1 MRNLPKRHRGIL
13 AVNRK
18 RIAFFSPLKPV
29 RSGIADYSEKLLP
42 YLEKYYEIHLFGHD
56 IPPSSPEIRNRFR
69 WSPRRDYELER
80 RRNDYA
86 LNLYQIGNHYCHQF
100 IYPVMARYPGVVFL
114 HDANVHHA
122 RAYSH
127 LGHRNLIDYLDELE
141 WCHGDD
147 GRRVGPALA
156 HGYHSPFLYDRFPM
170 LRTVCEGALS
180 VIVHNRFA
188 ADRVREHL
196 PADRIFQAPHPCWK
210 VAIPSYAEARQQ
222 LGIFGSD
229 PVIASFGFITPEKG
243 IDSILAAF
251 EMFNREYPGSR
262 LVLAGSA
269 LDEEFN
275 RWLQDTVS
283 RIHGVTVTGYLSE
296 NDFNKWLAACDI
308 CIALRYPT
316 QGESS
321 DAVIRIMGAGK
332 PVIVPAY
339 RQFLELP
346 DETCVHV
353 PVWPNEPLAVLEAL
367 RELNRDR
374 TLAAAIGKKAH
385 EYIDRNHTADQW
397 IKAVV
402 DAIERSLKLPAP
414 EPLSARCHLRHIR
427 SASVEESIAL
437 SVYTW
442 GDLAA
447 DRMITEPLAAAL
459 EELGIDDET
468 G

>member
-1 MRNLPKRHRGIL
+1 MRNLPERHRRVL
-13 AVNRK
+13 QLNREC
-18 RIAFFSPLKPV
+18 IAFFSPLKPV

-42 YLEKYYEIHLFGHD
+42 LLQKSYDIDLFGHD
-56 IPPSSPEIRNRFR
+56 IPPSSPEIRDRFR
-69 WSPRRDYELER
+69 WFPRRDFELER
-80 RRNDYA
+80 RRNDYKI
-86 LNLYQIGNHYCHQF
+86 NLYQIGNHHCHQF

-147 GRRVGPALA
+147 GRRAGPALA

-170 LRTVCEGALS
+170 LRTVCEGAHS
-180 VIVHNRFA
+180 VIVHNQFA

-196 PADRIFQAPHPCWK
+196 PAERVFQVPLPYSK
-210 VAIPSYAEARQQ
+210 VDTPTYSEARQQ
-222 LGIFGSD
+222 LGISGSD

-251 EMFNREYPGSR
+251 AMFKLEFPGSR
-262 LVLAGSA
+262 LVLAGSV

-275 RWLQDTVS
+275 RSLQDAVS
-283 RIHGVTVTGYLSE
+283 RIPGVTVTGYLE
-296 NDFNKWLAACDI
+296 EDDFNKWLSACDI
-308 CIALRYPT
+308 CVALRYPT

-321 DAVIRIMGAGK
+321 DAVIRMMGAGK
-332 PVIVPAY
+332 PLIVPAY
-339 RQFLELP
+339 RQFMEFP

-367 RELNRDR
+367 RELSRAR
-374 TLAAAIGKKAH
+374 TLAAAIGNKASEH
-385 EYIDRNHTADQW
+385 IDREHSVEKW
-397 IKAVV
+397 IDAVV
-402 DAIERSLKLPAP
+402 NAIEQSLRLPTP